1 VSQSY
6 ECSVEIEGYEFWR
19 EEQIRPA
26 INALG
31 WDETEWEVYQSDP
44 IIATFRGTRSFS
56 CGSFNEE
63 EDIAQELNAAIV
75 KANGAPC
82 IVRVNLLCLDYL
94 PWESYEFGV
103 KEEVS

>member
-1 VSQSY
+1 MSVSY

-44 IIATFRGTRSFS
+44 IIATFRGTRSVS
-56 CGSFNEE
+56 YTTEE
-63 EDIAQELNAAIV
+63 ELAQEINDAIV

-82 IVRVNLLCLDYL
+82 VVRVNLLCLDYL

-103 KEEVS
+103 KEDA

>member
-1 VSQSY
+1 MSASY

-26 INALG
+26 INDLG

-44 IIATFRGTRSFS
+44 IVATFRGTRSVS
-56 CGSFNEE
+56 HTPEE
-63 EDIAQELNAAIV
+63 ELAQEINDVIV
-75 KANGAPC
+75 KANGASC

-94 PWESYEFGV
+94 PWESFEFGV
-103 KEEVS
+103 KEDA